1 MGFGFHNKR
10 SVTVSIKQHFSLSSL
25 LSHFPIASFDL
36 LVLKEVVQKMSGIE
50 NSDEITRSQLEAL
63 AGGELLKA
71 EVREREDRGREE
83 REERGGEEREERGGE
98 VEGG

>member
-25 LSHFPIASFDL
+25 LSHFTIASFDL